1 MFYTIIQRKILL
13 EFGSDYNME
22 LVIALEMSRLQ
33 MIEDRMK
40 QAQAI
45 TPDPS
50 SSISNNS
57 NESTDDQLKLAIQL
71 SLQESS
77 KQLQQE
83 EEITASTAVKRS
95 SADIAVDCFL
105 KSLVNH
111 NIDVKSL
118 EVDFGKDYFF
128 KPCNSNED
136 GRFQISDIHEKGFAF
151 VDVDDFD
158 DDGDE
163 LRLKRSH
170 STGDL
175 CVRRSGRGTRVRING
190 DEPRYHL
197 DSDHSSQHD
206 DKPEDV
212 AKRILMVPSTK
223 QFVLLQQSYPIESKY
238 MHIYI
243 F

>member
-1 MFYTIIQRKILL
+1 
-13 EFGSDYNME
+13 ME

-45 TPDPS
+45 TPDQS

-57 NESTDDQLKLAIQL
+57 NESSDDQLKLAIQL
-71 SLQESS
+71 SLQESNR
-77 KQLQQE
+77 QLQE
-83 EEITASTAVKRS
+83 AESTNKRS

-105 KSLVNH
+105 KSLANH

-118 EVDFGKDYFF
+118 EVDFGNDYLF

-136 GRFQISDIHEKGFAF
+136 GRFQISDIHEKGFVF

-158 DDGDE
+158 ESDT
-163 LRLKRSH
+163 RLKRSH

-175 CVRRSGRGTRVRING
+175 CVRRSGRGTRVRTNG

-212 AKRILMVPSTK
+212 AKRMLTIPSSSMKTK
-223 QFVLLQQSYPIESKY
+223 QFVVLQQSYPEESESKVP
-238 MHIYI
+238 

>member
-1 MFYTIIQRKILL
+1 
-13 EFGSDYNME
+13 ME

-33 MIEDRMK
+33 MIEDRIK

-71 SLQESS
+71 SLQESNR
-77 KQLQQE
+77 QLQE
-83 EEITASTAVKRS
+83 GETATMATNKRS

-105 KSLVNH
+105 KSLANH

-151 VDVDDFD
+151 VDDFD
-158 DDGDE
+158 EEE

-175 CVRRSGRGTRVRING
+175 CVRRSGRGARVSRANG

-212 AKRILMVPSTK
+212 ARRMLTLPSTSVKAK
-223 QFVLLQQSYPIESKY
+223 QFVLLQQSYPEESESKES
-238 MHIYI
+238 

>member
-1 MFYTIIQRKILL
+1 
-13 EFGSDYNME
+13 ME

-40 QAQAI
+40 QAQAT

-50 SSISNNS
+50 SSISNIS

-77 KQLQQE
+77 RRLQE
-83 EEITASTAVKRS
+83 TDGTTTSTTKRS

-105 KSLVNH
+105 KSLANH

-128 KPCNSNED
+128 RPCNSNED
-136 GRFQISDIHEKGFAF
+136 GRFQISDIHEKGFVF

-158 DDGDE
+158 E
-163 LRLKRSH
+163 NESKLKRSH

-175 CVRRSGRGTRVRING
+175 CVRRSGRGARIRTNG

-212 AKRILMVPSTK
+212 ARKMLTIPSTSSKTK
-223 QFVLLQQSYPIESKY
+223 QFILLQQSYPEESESKVA
-238 MHIYI
+238 